1 MCVRAYVCG
10 IHDTGISPL
19 TSKRIYE
26 SIVPARAL
34 YGCELCDLK
43 PDRQTETFVVR
54 KFRAKQLLTHRLTML
69 MSNPNKVNS
78 FISDI
83 FKIMGKYKIAHVFT
97 EYVYSGSFPRLT
109 WKRLVFKYVHHFVE
123 HQWTVRSQ
131 SDPSLC
137 SLLYIHTRYNY
148 RLVSIMTGLQDV
160 HWAERS
166 VVHVLNIHQSAIRM
180 TRCHPITWTW
190 GRD

>member
-1 MCVRAYVCG
+1 MLKYHISVCF
-10 IHDTGISPL
+10 TVQLCSTRLATEPISNL
-19 TSKRIYE
+19 IDKRKLL
-26 SIVPARAL
+26 L
-34 YGCELCDLK
+34 YGQFCVLD
-43 PDRQTETFVVR
+43 P
-54 KFRAKQLLTHRLTML
+54 KFRANQLFAHRLAMY
-69 MSNPNKVNS
+69 MSNPNKANG

-148 RLVSIMTGLQDV
+148 RLVSMMTGLQDV

-166 VVHVLNIHQSAIRM
+166 VVHVLNIHHRAIRM